1 MGLMRNR
8 TRCLLFTL
16 GVVMSKYAESLA
28 VGVCLLF
35 LIVFCLMVGVG
46 VYSIDYLNRPYE
58 YDTKL
63 DTVQISHQTEWDG
76 SVHRNKDATWM
87 VYHRLKPIKKGT
99 VIDFGSLGV
108 WQVEKFWSNNGIH
121 SHFCRRVELV
131 RFELA
136 GE

>member
-1 MGLMRNR
+1 MSKYPEILALLL
-8 TRCLLFTL
+8 CLLF
-16 GVVMSKYAESLA
+16 GIA
-28 VGVCLLF
+28 VCF
-35 LIVFCLMVGVG
+35 MVGAV
-46 VYSIDYLNRPYE
+46 VYNVDYLNRPYE

-108 WQVEKFWSNNGIH
+108 WQVEKVWQNNGIH
-121 SHFCRRVELV
+121 SHFCRKVELV
-131 RFELA
+131 KFELP
-136 GE
+136 GNNSSEEK

>member
-1 MGLMRNR
+1 
-8 TRCLLFTL
+8 
-16 GVVMSKYAESLA
+16 MSKYHEILPL
-28 VGVCLLF
+28 GLYLGF
-35 LIVFCLMVGVG
+35 IIVFGSIVGAV
-46 VYSIDYLNRPYE
+46 VYNVDYLNRPYE

-99 VIDFGSLGV
+99 VIDFGILGV
-108 WQVEKFWSNNGIH
+108 WQVEKFWQNNGIH

-131 RFELA
+131 KFQGPGNNSSE
-136 GE
+136 EK